1 MQRQM
6 NEAEQKEMLRKLRPT
21 IRYIEN
27 KFNEQD
33 KGNIRT
39 WEWENPNKTED
50 AEFEIIQPKQIEN
63 DCSDPKPI
71 SS

>member
-6 NEAEQKEMLRKLRPT
+6 NESEQKEMFRKLRPA

-33 KGNIRT
+33 KGGIRV
-39 WEWENPNKTED
+39 WELGPPNKTED
-50 AEFEIIQPKQIEN
+50 AEFEIIQPKQLT
-63 DCSDPKPI
+63 CPTQQ
-71 SS
+71 